1 MLLATLPARYARL
14 IGTDSARSV
23 APHHA
28 ALREDVAQAVDVE
41 AELAGLEPQAR
52 ALFLRQPRVS
62 GGDLRTVAEKTFERL
77 GMTKTALR
85 NGVLLFI
92 ATEEYRFVILG
103 DKGINE
109 KVPAGFWDEIAAKLT
124 IRFKNQEFTDG
135 IVEAITAAGGQL
147 GHYFPRAADDVNE
160 LSDTIDVEE

>member
-1 MLLATLPARYARL
+1 MTQKEFLERL
-14 IGTDSARSV
+14 D
-23 APHHA
+23 
-28 ALREDVAQAVDVE
+28 
-41 AELAGLEPQAR
+41 
-52 ALFLRQPRVS
+52 QPRIIAAIQNAERETSGEIRIHVQPKAV
-62 GGDLRTVAEKTFERL
+62 GGDIRTVAEKTFERL

-92 ATEEYRFVILG
+92 ATEDYRFAILG

-124 IRFKNQEFTDG
+124 IRFKNEEFTDG
-135 IVEAITAAGGQL
+135 IVEAITAAGMQL